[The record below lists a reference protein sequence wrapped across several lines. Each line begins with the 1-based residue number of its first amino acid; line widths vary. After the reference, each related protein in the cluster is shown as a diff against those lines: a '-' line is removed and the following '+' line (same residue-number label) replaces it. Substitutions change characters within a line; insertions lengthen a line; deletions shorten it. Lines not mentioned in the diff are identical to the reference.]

1 MVGCLEIGVSKYE
14 IGIFLDGRI
23 VEVFR
28 TDSLR
33 DKLVVSNEAEKRLEN
48 LKKEYP
54 DRSYKVGNIPK
65 SMKIRNARIL
75 H

>member
-1 MVGCLEIGVSKYE
+1 MVECLEIGVSKYE
-14 IGIFLDGRI
+14 IGIFLDGQI

-33 DKLVVSNEAEKRLEN
+33 DKLVISNEAEKRLEHF
-48 LKKEYP
+48 KKEYP
-54 DRSYKVGNIPK
+54 DRNYKAENIPK
-65 SMKIRNARIL
+65 GMKVRNVAIF